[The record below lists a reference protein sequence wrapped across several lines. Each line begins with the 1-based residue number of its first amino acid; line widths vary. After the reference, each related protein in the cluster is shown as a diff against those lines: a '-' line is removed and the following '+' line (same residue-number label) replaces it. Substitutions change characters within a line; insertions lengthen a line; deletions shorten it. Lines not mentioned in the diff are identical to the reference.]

1 MKENEGETNKKLLK
15 MFSAKKLAIQK
26 KFHALI

>member
-1 MKENEGETNKKLLK
+1 MRENEGETNKKLLK
-15 MFSAKKLAIQK
+15 MFAAKKFTIQK

>member
-15 MFSAKKLAIQK
+15 MFSAKKRTIQK